1 MARAPVLIGAVQMPL
16 NGLVFVA
23 EGLMQGHQAFAR
35 LAGGMLVSTGLML
48 GALRLWGN
56 TLEGVWF
63 CFFVF
68 NISRLFFGLRHHL
81 VDGPLAPAKL
91 RASAL
96 EQKPRTEVSRCST
109 KPRPSWTRRSASS
122 KGRGQRRRAERRPLA
137 RVANVTSTPLE
148 RNRGGMEY
156 LYVRL
161 SLFI

>member
-1 MARAPVLIGAVQMPL
+1 
-16 NGLVFVA
+16 
-23 EGLMQGHQAFAR
+23 
-35 LAGGMLVSTGLML
+35 MLFVSTGLML

-96 EQKPRTEVSRCST
+96 EQKPRTEVSEAGV
-109 KPRPSWTRRSASS
+109 RRSRVRA
-122 KGRGQRRRAERRPLA
+122 GRDVRRVVEG
-137 RVANVTSTPLE
+137 E
-148 RNRGGMEY
+148 GGEGEHGTTRSREA
-156 LYVRL
+156 LRT
-161 SLFI
+161 